1 MLDQPVVQLA
11 RYCSMRTERD
21 FDTIILR
28 LSGEFDLDCEE
39 RFRDELEAAMGE
51 VARWLV
57 LDLRGLEFMDSTGL
71 RVLVQIDA
79 RSRSD
84 DFQFVV
90 LCGEGHVR
98 RVLRESGL
106 DGVLPVVDRYGRVPA
121 SDSPV

>member
-1 MLDQPVVQLA
+1 
-11 RYCSMRTERD
+11 MRTERD

-39 RFRDELEAAMGE
+39 RFHDELEAAMGDD
-51 VARWLV
+51 ARWLV

-71 RVLVQIDA
+71 RILVQIDA

-84 DFQFVV
+84 DFEFVV

-98 RVLRESGL
+98 RVLRETGL
-106 DGVLPVVDRYGRVPA
+106 DGVLPVVDRYGPVPA